1 MIKGMKTVSLL
12 LVLFMSVTVALQG
25 NSHALNLSER
35 SIALQNT
42 EVSTSNQ
49 HTFKFNIASTD
60 PLGSI
65 VFEYCESPLPTVAC
79 VAPTGLDVSSVTL
92 SSESGETG
100 FSIYSA
106 TGNQIILSRASV
118 PANLVTATYVFNNAT
133 NPSVID
139 SFSVRIS
146 THSSIDGTGAH
157 IDRGSVVSSTTQG
170 IGITTEVPPILVF
183 CVGTTIP
190 TDCSSASGYGI
201 NLGELRSNQTRF
213 ATSQMMG
220 GTNADFGYVISAN
233 GTTMASGTNAIDQ
246 MSVRGGSVVGA
257 SQFGLNLRA
266 NSSPAL
272 GAEPS
277 GPGTASPTGDYN
289 VPNQF
294 KFVPG
299 EVVASSADET
309 NTVKFTVSY
318 IVNVPNGQAPGV
330 YTSTI
335 TYICVATF

>member
-1 MIKGMKTVSLL
+1 MIKDMKTVSFL
-12 LVLFMSVTVALQG
+12 LVIFVSVAVMLQG
-25 NSHALNLSER
+25 SVQALNLSER

-42 EVSTSNQ
+42 QASTSNQ
-49 HTFKFNIASTD
+49 HTFKFNIASGD

-79 VAPTGLDVSSVTL
+79 VAPTGLNVSGVTL
-92 SSESGETG
+92 ASESGETG

-106 TGNQIILSRASV
+106 SNNQIIISRASL
-118 PANLVTATYVFNNAT
+118 PANLVTATYVFNGAV

-146 THSSIDGTGAH
+146 THSSTDGTGAH
-157 IDRGSVVSSTTQG
+157 TDRGSVVSSTTQG

-183 CVGTTIP
+183 CVGTSIP
-190 TDCSSASGYGI
+190 TDCSSASGYGL
-201 NLGELRSNQTRF
+201 NLGELKPNQTRT

-220 GTNADFGYVISAN
+220 GTNADFGYAISAN
-233 GTTMASGTNAIDQ
+233 GTTMASGINVIDQ
-246 MSVRGGSVVGA
+246 MSIRGGSVVGA

-266 NSSPAL
+266 NSSPAV
-272 GAEPS
+272 GADPS
-277 GPGTASPTGDYN
+277 GLGIASPTGDYN

-294 KFVPG
+294 KFIPG

-318 IVNVPNGQAPGV
+318 IVNVPNGQASGV